1 MLFFT
6 DKSITL
12 YILYLIIIIIV
23 VYKCIFIL
31 CQYNMAGW
39 KWYVPYVPPV
49 KQVEE
54 HVAGDWVVEVQW
66 KLFES
71 DEWYKTFTESVAN
84 KLAKTLAFWANL
96 WVKARKLKKWE
107 RVE

>member
-23 VYKCIFIL
+23 VYK
-31 CQYNMAGW
+31 
-39 KWYVPYVPPV
+39 
-49 KQVEE
+49 
-54 HVAGDWVVEVQW
+54 
-66 KLFES
+66 S